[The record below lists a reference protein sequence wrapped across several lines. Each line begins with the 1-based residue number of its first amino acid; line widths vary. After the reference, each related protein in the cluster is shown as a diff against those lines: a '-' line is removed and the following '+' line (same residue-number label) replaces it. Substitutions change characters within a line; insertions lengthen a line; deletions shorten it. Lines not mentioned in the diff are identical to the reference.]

1 MAMTIRLDDQSGFT
15 LIEGLVA
22 TAILGVGVLALAG
35 MQAIA
40 LARNVDANELTRVTN
55 LASDMTERI
64 QYNRQNVDAYA
75 NIDTTASTPCP
86 NTMPTASRGDCQQWK
101 ALLEDVTGHLENVRG
116 TVSVTNMGPTSPP
129 LNQRQVIVAVTWLG
143 STKSDTS
150 IKRTKTV
157 TMRTVI
163 APE

>member
-1 MAMTIRLDDQSGFT
+1 MTIRLDDQYGFT

-64 QYNRQNVDAYA
+64 QYNRQNVDAY
-75 NIDTTASTPCP
+75 
-86 NTMPTASRGDCQQWK
+86 
-101 ALLEDVTGHLENVRG
+101 
-116 TVSVTNMGPTSPP
+116 
-129 LNQRQVIVAVTWLG
+129 
-143 STKSDTS
+143 
-150 IKRTKTV
+150 
-157 TMRTVI
+157 
-163 APE
+163 